1 METIT
6 IQGHRGQ
13 RTVEVKRK
21 RNFLAQLKTG
31 VVTPSVEPKPVVK
44 TISIPE
50 TSNRDIDKDMAEYE
64 SGLLAMIG
72 QFNEDDPRRLPRRK
86 DRRDSDED
94 HGNKQPYR
102 RDKTWRK

>member
-31 VVTPSVEPKPVVK
+31 VVTPSVEPKPMVK
-44 TISIPE
+44 TTSIPE

-64 SGLLAMIG
+64 SGLLAMIDHS
-72 QFNEDDPRRLPRRK
+72 NEDNPRRLPRRK
-86 DRRDSDED
+86 DRCDFDED

-102 RDKTWRK
+102 RDKSWRK

>member
-21 RNFLAQLKTG
+21 RNFLGQPKG
-31 VVTPSVEPKPVVK
+31 DVVTPSVEPKPIGK
-44 TISIPE
+44 TISITE
-50 TSNRDIDKDMAEYE
+50 TPNRDIDKDMAEYE

-102 RDKTWRK
+102 RDRSWRK

>member
-21 RNFLAQLKTG
+21 RNFLGQPKTG
-31 VVTPSVEPKPVVK
+31 VVTPPAETKQTVK
-44 TISIPE
+44 TISISE
-50 TSNRDIDKDMAEYE
+50 TPNRDVDKDMAEYE
-64 SGLLAMIG
+64 SGLMAMIG
-72 QFNEDDPRRLPRRK
+72 QFNEENPRHSPRRK
-86 DRRDSDED
+86 ERRDDED
-94 HGNKQPYR
+94 GRGNKQPYR

>member
-31 VVTPSVEPKPVVK
+31 VVTPHASTKPIAK

-64 SGLLAMIG
+64 SGLMTMIA
-72 QFNEDDPRRLPRRK
+72 QFDEGNPRRLPRRK
-86 DRRDSDED
+86 KRRDFDED
-94 HGNKQPYR
+94 RGNKQPYR
-102 RDKTWRK
+102 RDNSWR

>member
-21 RNFLAQLKTG
+21 RNFLGQPKTG
-31 VVTPSVEPKPVVK
+31 DVSPVVETKQIVK
-44 TISIPE
+44 TISTPE
-50 TSNRDIDKDMAEYE
+50 TPNRDIDKDMAEYE
-64 SGLLAMIG
+64 SGLLTMID
-72 QFNEDDPRRLPRRK
+72 QFNEENPRRFPRRK
-86 DRRDSDED
+86 ERRDEED
-94 HGNKQPYR
+94 GRGNKQPYR

>member
-21 RNFLAQLKTG
+21 RNFLAQSKTG
-31 VVTPSVEPKPVVK
+31 VVTPSVEPKPIVK

-64 SGLLAMIG
+64 SGLMAMIA
-72 QFNEDDPRRLPRRK
+72 QFDEGNPRRLPRRK
-86 DRRDSDED
+86 KRRDFDED
-94 HGNKQPYR
+94 RGNKQPYR
-102 RDKTWRK
+102 RDNSWR

>member
-21 RNFLAQLKTG
+21 RNFLGQPKGG
-31 VVTPSVEPKPVVK
+31 VVTSSVEPKPIGK
-44 TISIPE
+44 TISITE
-50 TSNRDIDKDMAEYE
+50 TPNRDIDKDMAEYE
-64 SGLLAMIG
+64 SGLMDMLAK
-72 QFNEDDPRRLPRRK
+72 FDEDNPRRLPRRK
-86 DRRDSDED
+86 DRRDFYED

>member
-31 VVTPSVEPKPVVK
+31 VVTPSVEPKPMVK
-44 TISIPE
+44 TTSIPE
-50 TSNRDIDKDMAEYE
+50 TSNRDIDKDMVEYE
-64 SGLLAMIG
+64 SGLMTMIA
-72 QFNEDDPRRLPRRK
+72 QFDEDNPRRLPRRK
-86 DRRDSDED
+86 KRRDFNEYR
-94 HGNKQPYR
+94 GNKQPYR
-102 RDKTWRK
+102 RDNSWR

>member
-21 RNFLAQLKTG
+21 RNFLGQPKGG
-31 VVTPSVEPKPVVK
+31 VVTPPVETKQVVK
-44 TISIPE
+44 TISSSEIPE
-50 TSNRDIDKDMAEYE
+50 RDVDKDMTEYE
-64 SGLLAMIG
+64 SGLMAMIG
-72 QFNEDDPRRLPRRK
+72 QFNEETPRRFPHRK
-86 DRRDSDED
+86 ERGDDED
-94 HGNKQPYR
+94 DRGNKQPYR

>member
-13 RTVEVKRK
+13 RTVQVKRK
-21 RNFLAQLKTG
+21 RNFLTQSKTG
-31 VVTPSVEPKPVVK
+31 VATPPVETKPIVK

-50 TSNRDIDKDMAEYE
+50 TPNRDIDKDMAEYE
-64 SGLLAMIG
+64 TGLMDMLA
-72 QFNEDDPRRLPRRK
+72 QFDEDNPRRLPRRK
-86 DRRDSDED
+86 DRRDFYED

>member
-21 RNFLAQLKTG
+21 RNFLGQPKTG
-31 VVTPSVEPKPVVK
+31 VVTPSEETKQTVK
-44 TISIPE
+44 TISISE
-50 TSNRDIDKDMAEYE
+50 TPNRDVDKDMAEYE
-64 SGLLAMIG
+64 SGLVAMIG
-72 QFNEDDPRRLPRRK
+72 QFNEENPRHSPRRK
-86 DRRDSDED
+86 DRRDFDEH

-102 RDKTWRK
+102 RDKSWRK